1 MIVEG
6 EFYAAVTVSTLIHS
20 SDFLG
25 VGMGEGRGDLRV
37 LAEKM
42 QPRQVDSVFCDS
54 VAALMQIF

>member
-37 LAEKM
+37 LAEKCSRVKLILFFVI
-42 QPRQVDSVFCDS
+42 Q
-54 VAALMQIF
+54 